1 MAKSPSFVL
10 FQALFAWLYIFLI
23 KREPL
28 FGKILMEIESAVG
41 KQTKRVIFQLF
52 SNYFQN
58 NDIEEQP
65 LLVASEKIEI
75 V

>member
-1 MAKSPSFVL
+1 MAKSPSFVF
-10 FQALFAWLYIFLI
+10 FQALFAWLYFLI

-28 FGKILMEIESAVG
+28 FGKTLMEIESAVG

-58 NDIEEQP
+58 NHIEEQP
-65 LLVASEKIEI
+65 LLVASEKVEI

>member
-1 MAKSPSFVL
+1 
-10 FQALFAWLYIFLI
+10 
-23 KREPL
+23 
-28 FGKILMEIESAVG
+28 MEIESAVG